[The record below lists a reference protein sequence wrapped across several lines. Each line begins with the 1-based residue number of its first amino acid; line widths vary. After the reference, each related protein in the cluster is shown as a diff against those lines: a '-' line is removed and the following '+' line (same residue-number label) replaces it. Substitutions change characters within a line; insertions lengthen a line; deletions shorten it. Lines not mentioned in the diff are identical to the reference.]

1 MAKLI
6 MAWVTGGIGTI

>member
-1 MAKLI
+1 